1 MDEKTRKIAKAVLIK
16 MAVVV
21 LLILAVGFIVRIA
34 RSDRTESDPPA
45 VSGADEIEL
54 DEESII
60 F

>member
-16 MAVVV
+16 MAVVA

-34 RSDRTESDPPA
+34 RSDGTESDPPA

>member
-45 VSGADEIEL
+45 AGADEIEL

>member
-1 MDEKTRKIAKAVLIK
+1 MDEKTRKIAKAILIR
-16 MAVVV
+16 MAVIV
-21 LLILAVGFIVRIA
+21 LLILAAGFIVRIA
-34 RSDRTESDPPA
+34 ESDGTESDPPA

>member
-34 RSDRTESDPPA
+34 RSDGTESDPPA
-45 VSGADEIEL
+45 VSPADEIEL

>member
-21 LLILAVGFIVRIA
+21 LLILAAGFIVRIA
-34 RSDRTESDPPA
+34 RSDRTDSISP
-45 VSGADEIEL
+45 ADEIEL

>member
-34 RSDRTESDPPA
+34 ESDGTESDPSA